1 MLVKCFARFLA
12 PFVAV
17 ALLAGIVVP
26 AQAADA
32 VSRRTY
38 YLALGDSLAE
48 GLQSVGPNLHGY
60 ANQLY
65 RDANADDRS
74 LRLKNLG
81 CGGESTASMIEFS
94 RCHYRAGSQ
103 LDEAVAFLDANRGSV
118 AFVTIT
124 LGANDF
130 SIDCGGDLGC
140 GFGQVQANLPYILST
155 LRAHAGPGVPIVATN
170 YYNPDL
176 AFWFDDPDAAVATS
190 SGSVVFNNFLEAIY
204 ADAGSPVADVE
215 TAFAS
220 TDFSTL
226 VRLPGKG
233 LVPLSVYNIC
243 TLTWMCATP
252 PFGPD
257 VHPNTK
263 GYRRHRPDTRRDP
276 GHLTRAVTRSGRRR
290 RGRVSSSRA
299 PLRPDG

>member
-1 MLVKCFARFLA
+1 MLVKYFARFLA

-17 ALLAGIVVP
+17 ALLGGIVVP
-26 AQAADA
+26 AQAAEA

-48 GLQSVGPNLHGY
+48 GIQSIGSNVHGY

-65 RDANADDRS
+65 RDAKADDRS
-74 LRLKNLG
+74 LRLENLG

-94 RCHYRAGSQ
+94 HCALPRRITTRRGRGVPRR
-103 LDEAVAFLDANRGSV
+103 DRGSV

-140 GFGQVQANLPYILST
+140 GVGQIQANLPYILST

-176 AFWFDDPDAAVATS
+176 ALWFDDPVAAVAAST
-190 SGSVVFNNFLEAIY
+190 GYVVFNNFLEAIY

-226 VRLPGKG
+226 VRLPGEG

-243 TLTWMCATP
+243 TLTWICATP

-257 VHPNTK
+257 GHPNTK
-263 GYRRHRPDTRRDP
+263 GYGVIARTLAATL
-276 GHLTRAVTRSGRRR
+276 GI
-290 RGRVSSSRA
+290 
-299 PLRPDG
+299 